1 MKPAASSVIHELL
14 AISGRGEDWLAEE
27 LGISQATLE
36 GRLSSSPCVSTLA
49 NTCAPL
55 GYEVMLVPAGT
66 KVEGG
71 FRITE

>member
-1 MKPAASSVIHELL
+1 MKPTVSSIIHELL
-14 AISGRGEDWLAEE
+14 TTSGRGEGWLAEE
-27 LGISQATLE
+27 LGISQAALE

-66 KVEGG
+66 KVEGC